1 MPYTHYISSII
12 GQLSK
17 SKKKSFNIIEIGI
30 GSGAT
35 LIPLLTS
42 MSKLHLKFDVYGVD
56 VLISDELRQTLEK
69 IQLCEGQKLS
79 LFCENSLTI
88 LPRLVEEN
96 KKFDVMLI
104 DGDHNYYTVS
114 QELSYIERLVNFDDD
129 PIVVL
134 DDYSTKWATRD
145 LWYSSRPGYE
155 KNEIAS
161 KVVSTEKHG
170 VKIAIDEF
178 VHSSKK
184 WKRDTSNGEFVVLKA
199 VK

>member
-12 GQLSK
+12 GQLSI

-30 GSGAT
+30 GFGAT

-42 MSKLHLKFDVYGVD
+42 LSKLPVKLDIFGVD
-56 VLISDELRQTLEK
+56 VLISDDLRRTLEN
-69 IQLCEGQKLS
+69 IQLLDDQKLT
-79 LFCENSLTI
+79 LLCENSLTV

-114 QELSYIERLVNFDDD
+114 HELSYIERLVNFDDD
-129 PIVVL
+129 PIIVL
-134 DDYSTKWATRD
+134 DDYSTKWATKD
-145 LWYSSRPGYE
+145 LWYSSRLGYE
-155 KNEIAS
+155 KNEIVS

-170 VKIAIDEF
+170 VKTAIDEF

-184 WKRDTSNGEFVVLKA
+184 WKRDISNGEFVVLKA